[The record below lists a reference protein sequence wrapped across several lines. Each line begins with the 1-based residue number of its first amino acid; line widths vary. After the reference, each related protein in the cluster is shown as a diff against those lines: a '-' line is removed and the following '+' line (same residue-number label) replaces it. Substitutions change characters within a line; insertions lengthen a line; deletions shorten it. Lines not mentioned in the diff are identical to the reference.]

1 MCQYNNDFSRKHKSL
16 VKVFDNHANAT
27 TYVFYMI
34 ILQKRGIEYI
44 YNYSLVFFKN
54 KLSSCVFKE
63 FSLVGI
69 VHRSLYHTFSS
80 IFLSAYNMFF
90 TLFSRYFSYY

>member
-44 YNYSLVFFKN
+44 YNYSLVFFK
-54 KLSSCVFKE
+54 K
-63 FSLVGI
+63 
-69 VHRSLYHTFSS
+69 
-80 IFLSAYNMFF
+80 
-90 TLFSRYFSYY
+90 